1 MGVRAE
7 TRATLRRL
15 NVPFLLQYFQSNPQ
29 LAFRFCS
36 TLGRQFARNFR
47 ISSINLELYDLRFAS
62 THTVTGISQ
71 KPLVNTPR
79 ILTDFFPFLMDSLI
93 LYEGE
98 AIVTGGKSSDKRTTI
113 LTEKYLCFYGHRV
126 GQTYRGC
133 HKLADIEFLDRE
145 GTQSV
150 QIRIVSKGKT
160 YHVSQELIPR
170 DGGGISHRIMQM
182 KFDGD
187 GCERF
192 IQALLALKAD
202 DKVEGALSELKPTV
216 TTDLWDSLARQQVN
230 KLVTT
235 QSYQKGDIIL
245 EQGQFYSIVV
255 LVFRGLIRLE
265 RTLSSGETV

>member
-1 MGVRAE
+1 
-7 TRATLRRL
+7 
-15 NVPFLLQYFQSNPQ
+15 
-29 LAFRFCS
+29 
-36 TLGRQFARNFR
+36 
-47 ISSINLELYDLRFAS
+47 
-62 THTVTGISQ
+62 
-71 KPLVNTPR
+71 
-79 ILTDFFPFLMDSLI
+79 
-93 LYEGE
+93 
-98 AIVTGGKSSDKRTTI
+98 
-113 LTEKYLCFYGHRV
+113 
-126 GQTYRGC
+126 
-133 HKLADIEFLDRE
+133 
-145 GTQSV
+145 
-150 QIRIVSKGKT
+150 
-160 YHVSQELIPR
+160 
-170 DGGGISHRIMQM
+170 MQM

-265 RTLSSGETV
+265 RTLSSGETVYLYSDCSGVEIFGDSGFFLCEPSSFTLRAESDVEVLLVRGSFLCCDFISYHPSLVAPFYYHFCHCIAERSARQLDQLQ

>member
-1 MGVRAE
+1 M
-7 TRATLRRL
+7 TSWT
-15 NVPFLLQYFQSNPQ
+15 
-29 LAFRFCS
+29 
-36 TLGRQFARNFR
+36 
-47 ISSINLELYDLRFAS
+47 SINQLIRFGGS
-62 THTVTGISQ
+62 V
-71 KPLVNTPR
+71 
-79 ILTDFFPFLMDSLI
+79 
-93 LYEGE
+93 EGE

-126 GQTYRGC
+126 GQTYRVCSSTFFLPVESPLTPLFLQGC

-265 RTLSSGETV
+265 RTLSSGEGAGGEGVILEC